1 MSIGR
6 CNQFGHFVPK
16 ECSPGAAM
24 WCDCNAVRMMVPE
37 PMSVHRDS
45 RLRYRVSSIEG
56 LHRGERLSSI
66 LECAVID
73 AFPLEHAEELTR
85 MVKASEKDLIDFY
98 RAQPK
103 YEACSRC
110 RQVVDLNALDVR
122 AVGANGEKSYLDKLK
137 GSIG

>member
-37 PMSVHRDS
+37 PMSYTETRDYVQS
-45 RLRYRVSSIEG
+45 KLVEG
-56 LHRGERLSSI
+56 LQRGEHLSEI
-66 LECAVID
+66 LEVAVID
-73 AFPLEHAEELTR
+73 AFPLDHAEELTK
-85 MVKASEKDLIDFY
+85 MVKANEKDLIDFY

-110 RQVVDLNALDVR
+110 REVVDLNALVCKKC
-122 AVGANGEKSYLDKLK
+122 ANGEKPWLDKLK
-137 GSIG
+137 KTVG